1 MKRLL
6 IALCVTLPA
15 LPLAACAD
23 GYYGGGAY
31 AGSAYAYNGYYD
43 DYYGPVYDGYW
54 GDDGAF
60 YYRGSDH
67 DRHFHRGDPAH
78 FSHDGAAGGHFH
90 TMQGSLTLSN
100 DMHPRHFQRGD
111 ADGTRHQ

>member
-31 AGSAYAYNGYYD
+31 AGSAYAYDGYYD
-43 DYYGPVYDGYW
+43 DYYGPIYDGYW

-67 DRHFHRGDPAH
+67 DRSFHRGDQAH
-78 FSHDGAAGGHFH
+78 FSRNAGQGGHFH
-90 TMQGSLTLSN
+90 AIQGSLTPSADLH
-100 DMHPRHFQRGD
+100 MRHFNGGKD
-111 ADGTRHQ
+111 NGNRHP